1 MERMAL
7 RFVSLA
13 AASAALLALSG
24 CTAAPAPT
32 PAEKAQVTPTVES
45 ASVDANDYLSAS
57 GYVEGVAE
65 DGGICRFTFW
75 SEGGGASRLTSTG
88 KVDGD
93 RTSCGTV
100 DEQTRT
106 LWRGNYTA
114 VLTYDS
120 PTSTG
125 TSSPVP
131 LVIP

>member
-7 RFVSLA
+7 RVLPLV
-13 AASAALLALSG
+13 AASAVLIALGG
-24 CTAAPAPT
+24 CTAPP
-32 PAEKAQVTPTVES
+32 PPVDKAEVTPTVVS
-45 ASVDANDYLSAS
+45 ASVDATNYLSAS

-65 DGGICRFTFW
+65 DGGTCRFTFW

-106 LWRGNYTA
+106 LWRGDYTA
-114 VLTYDS
+114 VLTYES

-131 LVIP
+131 FVIP